1 MGYRTW
7 QELQFNR
14 PDIFPAN
21 QYVRMKS
28 RITPDETGLLAG
40 VLFPS
45 TRSWVYEQY

>member
-1 MGYRTW
+1 
-7 QELQFNR
+7 
-14 PDIFPAN
+14 
-21 QYVRMKS
+21 MKS